1 MGNPQREGSNP
12 AAENIRA
19 IVELERQS
27 SRDDRWSDRLGE
39 RVSRLVGSVQ
49 FVALHLLAFV
59 GWAAW
64 NSLAAPRLRF
74 DPYPFGLLTF
84 LVSMEGVLIAV
95 FVLIAQNR
103 MSRQTDHRDHLDLQV
118 NLLAEQEMT
127 VVLRLLRRIG
137 DRLGIEPD
145 NEELEQTQQLAERTN
160 VYELMESIKREL
172 PEDDRPA

>member
-1 MGNPQREGSNP
+1 MGTPQRERTNP

-19 IVELERQS
+19 IVELERRS
-27 SRDDRWSDRLGE
+27 SRDDGWSERFGE
-39 RVSRLVGSVQ
+39 RVSRLVGRVQ
-49 FVALHLLAFV
+49 FVGLHVVAFV
-59 GWAAW
+59 AWGAW
-64 NSLAAPRLRF
+64 NSLAAQRLRF

-103 MSRQTDHRDHLDLQV
+103 LSRQTDHRDHLDLQV

-127 VVLRLLRRIG
+127 VVLRLLRRIC

-145 NEELEQTQQLAERTN
+145 DEELEQTRQLAERTN

-172 PEDDRPA
+172 PENDRPA